1 MQMASTMS
9 ESTVFSVELLLDVI
23 KQYPV
28 LYDKSHPR
36 YKKADYKKDIWK
48 KISQD
53 LGVTDGICQA
63 KFKNLKDNFTK
74 TKAKIRDKMKSGAAA
89 KDVPTVKW
97 KHFEAL
103 IPIMEKV
110 YEEPIICS
118 NIAFEQ
124 TGGSDKSAESGSRS
138 QEDSQLELSLNEIHE
153 VGWVDFE
160 AGSSSHETPSS
171 DTSETPQQTDAQELE
186 VEAPNRSASRPR
198 KYRRTSRSQK
208 TPCDDD
214 SGTLAVAA
222 ECLSHIKASQE
233 KREQQKD
240 VLHHFAHTMVGMLR
254 TLPADDQFDIMHSV
268 HNLVYDKIK
277 EVRRRGNPN
286 E

>member
-9 ESTVFSVELLLDVI
+9 EPTVFSVELLLDII

-36 YKKADYKKDIWK
+36 YKEADYKKEIWK

-74 TKAKIRDKMKSGAAA
+74 TKAKIRDKMKSGAGA

-110 YEEPIICS
+110 YEEPI
-118 NIAFEQ
+118 
-124 TGGSDKSAESGSRS
+124 SDKSAESGSRS
-138 QEDSQLELSLNEIHE
+138 QEDSQLSLNEIHD

-160 AGSSSHETPSS
+160 TGSSSHGTPSS
-171 DTSETPQQTDAQELE
+171 DTSETPQQTDAQEPE
-186 VEAPNRSASRPR
+186 VGAPNRRQGTCCGMRCVEIVGGIYNNFNLSAVHQGHESIEGLQEA
-198 KYRRTSRSQK
+198 RRLLATM
-208 TPCDDD
+208 
-214 SGTLAVAA
+214 TLGHWLWQ
-222 ECLSHIKASQE
+222 LS
-233 KREQQKD
+233 
-240 VLHHFAHTMVGMLR
+240 VLAT
-254 TLPADDQFDIMHSV
+254 
-268 HNLVYDKIK
+268 
-277 EVRRRGNPN
+277 
-286 E
+286 

>member
-9 ESTVFSVELLLDVI
+9 EPTVFSVELLLDII

-36 YKKADYKKDIWK
+36 YKEADYKKEIWK

-53 LGVTDGICQA
+53 LGVTDGIYQA

-74 TKAKIRDKMKSGAAA
+74 TKAKIRDKMKSGAGA

-110 YEEPIICS
+110 YEEPI
-118 NIAFEQ
+118 
-124 TGGSDKSAESGSRS
+124 SDKSAESGSRS

-160 AGSSSHETPSS
+160 TGSSSHGTPSS
-171 DTSETPQQTDAQELE
+171 DTSETPQQTNAQEPE
-186 VEAPNRSASRPR
+186 VGAPNRRQGTCCGMRCVEIVGGIYNNFNLSAVHQGHESIEGLQEA
-198 KYRRTSRSQK
+198 RRLLATM
-208 TPCDDD
+208 
-214 SGTLAVAA
+214 TLGHWLWQ
-222 ECLSHIKASQE
+222 LS
-233 KREQQKD
+233 
-240 VLHHFAHTMVGMLR
+240 VLAT
-254 TLPADDQFDIMHSV
+254 
-268 HNLVYDKIK
+268 
-277 EVRRRGNPN
+277 
-286 E
+286 